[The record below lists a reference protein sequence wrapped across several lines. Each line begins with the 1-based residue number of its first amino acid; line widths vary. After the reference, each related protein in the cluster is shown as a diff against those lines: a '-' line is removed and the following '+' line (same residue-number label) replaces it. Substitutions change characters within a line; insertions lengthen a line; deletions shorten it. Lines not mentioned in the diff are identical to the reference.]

1 MKKYFGMG
9 LTIIVIIT
17 LSILGVVLGNNYLT
31 NNQLKTLLILTIV
44 CGGSILYCFVVG
56 ELSKNYSQM
65 DKLWS
70 LLPIA
75 YAWIIAG
82 FGGFKARLIVIAVIV
97 TLWGARL
104 TFNFARKGA
113 YKLKFWEGE
122 EDYRWA
128 ILRSNKI
135 FQNKFA
141 WSAFNLFFIS
151 IYQNVLI
158 LAFSLPA
165 LAAME
170 SVAPFGAFDYIA
182 AVLAGSFL
190 LLEVVSDAIQWRFH
204 TKKKALLA
212 EGKTLEELPSPY
224 NLGFNTVGI
233 WGFMR
238 HPNYLGEQGIW
249 LSLYIFV
256 IGAGVATYGI
266 FNWSI
271 VGPLFLVLLF
281 LGSSNVG
288 EAISSSKY
296 PKYQEYQK
304 QVFKYLP
311 IRRYKEQEN

>member
-1 MKKYFGMG
+1 MKKIIGM
-9 LTIIVIIT
+9 T
-17 LSILGVVLGNNYLT
+17 LVVLAILALSVLGIVLGNNNLSD
-31 NNQLKTLLILTIV
+31 NQLHTLFILSLI

-56 ELSKNYSQM
+56 EITRNNSQM

-75 YAWIIAG
+75 YTWVVAAY
-82 FGGFKARLIVIAVIV
+82 GGFKIRLIIIAVIA
-97 TLWGARL
+97 TLWGIRL

-128 ILRSNKI
+128 ILRQNKA
-135 FQNKFA
+135 FQNKFV
-141 WSAFNLFFIS
+141 WGLFDLFFIS

-158 LAFSLPA
+158 LAFTLPA
-165 LAAME
+165 LAVME
-170 SVAPFGAFDYIA
+170 STAPIGAWDIVGASLA
-182 AVLAGSFL
+182 ALFL
-190 LLEVVSDAIQWRFH
+190 LLELVADAIQWRFH
-204 TKKKALLA
+204 KKKKALLS
-212 EGKTLEELPSPY
+212 EGKSLEELPYPY
-224 NLGFNTVGI
+224 NLGFNTLGI

-249 LSLYIFV
+249 MSLYLLV

-271 VGPLFLVLLF
+271 VGPLFLILLF
-281 LGSSNVG
+281 MGSSNLG
-288 EAISSSKY
+288 EQISSGKY
-296 PKYQEYQK
+296 PKYKDYQK

-311 IRRYKEQEN
+311 LRKYKDQ